1 MANTARQVKRRI
13 STARNISKITKAME
27 MVAASKMKKAQEQ
40 AIAAKPFAQHL
51 FSSLSLLT
59 KRTDSTLHP
68 LLSQHDEG
76 MHIAL
81 VIATDKGLC
90 GSLNTHL
97 LKKLLDLRQQYG
109 ESRFGVVAVG
119 KKAVLFCRAYG
130 LRLVAQFTEL
140 PEKITTGDIVPVSQL
155 LIEKFLSHDFRAVH
169 IVYMDFVNTLKQEV
183 RAEQL
188 LPIVQSEVKSTLTK
202 GWELK
207 SSPERA
213 AEEVLATSEYV
224 FEPSPK
230 AVLDELLPYYIE
242 TILFHAFLEA
252 RASEHSARMVSMKN
266 ASENASDLVDELFL
280 IFNKSRQQG
289 ITSEILDIATA
300 SMSLT

>member
-1 MANTARQVKRRI
+1 MANTGRQVKRRI

-27 MVAASKMKKAQEQ
+27 MVAASKMKKAQQQ
-40 AIAAKPFAQHL
+40 AISAKPFAQHL
-51 FSSLSLLT
+51 FYSLNLLT
-59 KRTDSTLHP
+59 QRTDPALHP
-68 LLSQHDEG
+68 LLSSHDQG
-76 MHIAL
+76 MHVAL

-97 LKKLLDLRQQYG
+97 LKQLLELRQKHG
-109 ESRFGVVAVG
+109 EAHFGVVAVG

-130 LRLVAQFTEL
+130 LRLIAQFTGL
-140 PEKITTGDIVPVSQL
+140 PEKITTTDIVPVSQL
-155 LIEKFLSHDFRAVH
+155 LTEKFLSHEFKTVK
-169 IVYMDFVNTLKQEV
+169 IVYMDFVNTLKQET
-183 RAEQL
+183 RCEQL
-188 LPIVQSEVKSTLTK
+188 LPIMKTEVTDKLTK

-207 SSPERA
+207 KSDAVMDEPMI
-213 AEEVLATSEYV
+213 VSEYI

-230 AVLDELLPYYIE
+230 EVLDELLPYYIE
-242 TILFHAFLEA
+242 TILFHSFLEA

-280 IFNKSRQQG
+280 VFNKSRQQN

-300 SMSLT
+300 SLTLA